1 MRKRI
6 LVCDVDGVVVDM
18 SYKWYE
24 YIKAIVPDV
33 NVTYQLLAP
42 YYDFHIPVRG
52 YISKEEAYHF
62 WKQRSLYDNA
72 APLAGAVEIITK
84 LKNEYNFD
92 IVFAS
97 HVEGDHAKSKYEFL
111 TRNFPVDGFIATRE
125 KGYVRADVAIDDRV
139 EHLISHPI
147 NVVKVLKETP
157 HAQTERESVKTF
169 SPCLVL
175 QQWNDDF
182 LSSLI
187 KKVSQ

>member
-18 SYKWYE
+18 SYRWCE
-24 YIKAIVPDV
+24 YIKSIVPDI

-52 YISKEEAYHF
+52 YITKDEAYHF
-62 WKQRSLYDNA
+62 WKQRTLYDNA
-72 APLAGAVEIITK
+72 TPLEGAVEIISK
-84 LKNEYNFD
+84 LKNDHNFD

-111 TRNFPVDGFIATRE
+111 KRHFPVDGFIATRE

-139 EHLISHPI
+139 EHLISHPE
-147 NVVKVLKETP
+147 NVIKVLKETP
-157 HAQTERESVKTF
+157 HAQTERESVKNFVPTM
-169 SPCLVL
+169 VL
-175 QQWNDDF
+175 NQWDEEF
-182 LSSLI
+182 LSNLLL
-187 KKVSQ
+187 KVQ